1 MILTT
6 QTGSSPFNQKYA
18 NLTSELQLPL
28 PNIIVMK
35 SGIILTLSIF
45 FLGHAGSHAQSTT
58 TEALHKKHSE
68 ALALFFYNNTLR
80 MLNQAEDKEFDEL
93 IKGIEKMRLLM
104 IKKQESKF
112 DGTEFKKLVANY
124 KAESFQEIM
133 TSRHEG
139 KTFDIYM
146 KEKGGK
152 TRGMLVLIND
162 ADNLFIL
169 DILGT
174 IALDKVTKL
183 YSTLDESTDIGSKI
197 KAFAGGGD
205 GDDKK
210 EDAADKEKNKKDA
223 DENR

>member
-1 MILTT
+1 
-6 QTGSSPFNQKYA
+6 
-18 NLTSELQLPL
+18 
-28 PNIIVMK
+28 MK
-35 SGIILTLSIF
+35 SGISLALSIVLMCNTF
-45 FLGHAGSHAQSTT
+45 SQAQSTT

-93 IKGIEKMRLLM
+93 IKGIEKMRFLM

-112 DGTEFKKLVANY
+112 DGTEFKELVANY

-146 KEKGGK
+146 KEKEGK

-183 YSTLDESTDIGSKI
+183 YSTLDDSTDIGAKI

-205 GDDKK
+205 RDDKK
-210 EDAADKEKNKKDA
+210 EDAGDNEKNEQDA
-223 DENR
+223 DQNR

>member
-1 MILTT
+1 
-6 QTGSSPFNQKYA
+6 
-18 NLTSELQLPL
+18 
-28 PNIIVMK
+28 MK
-35 SGIILTLSIF
+35 SAIILTLLIALLVHTFSQ
-45 FLGHAGSHAQSTT
+45 AQSTT
-58 TEALHKKHSE
+58 TEALHKKHSD
-68 ALALFFYNNTLR
+68 ALALFFYTNTLR

-93 IKGIEKMRLLM
+93 IKGIEKMRFLV
-104 IKKQESKF
+104 IKKRDAKLG
-112 DGTEFKKLVANY
+112 GTEFKELVSGY

-146 KEKGGK
+146 KEKEGK

-183 YSTLDESTDIGSKI
+183 YSTLDESTDIGRKI
-197 KAFAGGGD
+197 KAFAGGD
-205 GDDKK
+205 DEDKK
-210 EDAADKEKNKKDA
+210 EDAGDKEKNGKDA